1 MSIEGSA
8 ILVDGTISTSG
19 GTSTDLALTG
29 GPSLSEML
37 LYLDDSSEPLNQQTL
52 LFSIVRARVLASA
65 PNGYTQRRS
74 KIVYQRPKVL
84 ANGNRTTDQASVNI
98 GVDVETTAAEVATMV
113 GNLAQLLSAASF
125 ADFWANQRL
134 E

>member
-1 MSIEGSA
+1 MSIQGSA
-8 ILVDGTISTSG
+8 VLVDGTISTTG

-37 LYLDDSSEPLNQQTL
+37 LYLDDSSEVLDQQTM
-52 LFSIVRARVLASA
+52 LFSIVRARALASA

-74 KIVYQRPKVL
+74 KLVLQAPRVL
-84 ANGNRTTDQASVNI
+84 ANGNRTTDQSSINL

-113 GNLAQLLSAASF
+113 GIMAQVLAGSAF
-125 ADFWANQRL
+125 ADFWANQKL